1 MKIIFII
8 FIVLF
13 SFQLSANDISEFEIE
28 GFSIKTNLL
37 NHYTK
42 EEIQDNLRSNAY
54 THIKENNK
62 FYHTEFH
69 NDNFK
74 DYDAIQ
80 ISYKLRNNNFYELS
94 MIAGAIFCENI
105 IFCYEKQDQIID
117 DLSNIFKNFPKNKTS
132 YKTSNGKITEVNYE
146 ILSGII
152 RVQVAEWKDDISWD
166 DNIRVILMTD
176 EFHNWLKK

>member
-1 MKIIFII
+1 MRFFFIIVFFLFPNIIF
-8 FIVLF
+8 
-13 SFQLSANDISEFEIE
+13 AEDISDFEIE
-28 GFSIKTNLL
+28 GFSIKNNLL

-42 EEIQDNLRSNAY
+42 EEIQDNLRRNAY
-54 THIKENNK
+54 THIKENNI

-69 NDNFK
+69 KDNFK

-132 YKTSNGKITEVNYE
+132 YKNSNGKITEVNYE

-152 RVQVAEWKDDISWD
+152 RIQVAEWNDDISWD

-176 EFHNWLKK
+176 EFHDWLK